1 MRLPR
6 HCDEGE
12 QDGDD
17 DFLVH
22 IRFVLFV
29 IRKYLFEF
37 RFQFFYAVRHGDDG
51 AVAVN
56 EDEG

>member
-1 MRLPR
+1 MRLRR
-6 HCDEGE
+6 HSGEGE

-37 RFQFFYAVRHGDDG
+37 RFQFFYAVGYGNDS
-51 AVAVN
+51 AVAV
-56 EDEG
+56 DEE